1 MFQEREGGMRMAKV
15 GRFPYGLY
23 FVDEFDKIVLFGV
36 IHLHR
41 DPEVWKLRR

>member
-1 MFQEREGGMRMAKV
+1 MFQEREVGMRMAKV

-41 DPEVWKLRR
+41 DPEVWKHRR